1 MKINSVTLQSLAVRE
16 SQYPE
21 ENLPEFLLV
30 GRSNVGKSSF
40 INTLI
45 NRKNFAHTSSKPG
58 KTQTLNFYNVN
69 ENFYLVD
76 VPGYGYASVDKQ
88 TQAKF
93 GLMIE
98 EYLMNREA
106 LKRVFLIIDYRNK
119 PMEDDLLMY
128 NFLKYYHKEVT
139 IVATKYDKVSQSKRA
154 KVEKV
159 LNSSFDLQDTDNII
173 YFSSVTKEG
182 KVATITCTDVNGTTT
197 TTISDGAD
205 GSSGGSSGGAS
216 NVY

>member
-1 MKINSVTLQSLAVRE
+1 MKINSVSLRSLAVRE
-16 SQYPE
+16 SQYPT

-69 ENFYLVD
+69 EVFYLVD

-98 EYLMNREA
+98 EYLMNRDA
-106 LKRVFLIIDYRNK
+106 LKRVFLLIDYRNK

-154 KVEKV
+154 KIEKV
-159 LNSSFDLQDTDNII
+159 LNSTFDLQDTDNII

-182 KVATITCTDVNGTTT
+182 KDKVINI
-197 TTISDGAD
+197 IS
-205 GSSGGSSGGAS
+205 S
-216 NVY
+216 YL